1 MGVPDQTNRIMAK
14 FDPNEIKTIIVRVPG
29 GEVPPV
35 PALAPKVGP
44 MKLSPKS
51 VGEDLCKATKE
62 WKGMRVTCK
71 LHVQNRKV
79 TVEVVPSATALL
91 IKALK
96 EPPRDRKKV
105 STFRTMATS
114 AGTMCTMWHA
124 SCGRAPTPR
133 HSRALF
139 SKFLGRPV
147 PLDAQLTARMLRIA
161 LLPSMMESTRGCQ
174 RSEFNIMPPPL
185 VQDHGLYKRF

>member
-1 MGVPDQTNRIMAK
+1 MGSCFSSRQINHGQNGS
-14 FDPNEIKTIIVRVPG
+14 NEVKIIVVRVPG

-62 WKGMRVTCK
+62 WKGMNVTCK

-79 TVEVVPSATALL
+79 TVEVVPSATALI

-105 STFRTMATS
+105 KNISHDGNISWDDVYTVARAMRARS
-114 AGTMCTMWHA
+114 NAKKLEGTILEVLGTCRGLGCTID
-124 SCGRAPTPR
+124 GE
-133 HSRALF
+133 
-139 SKFLGRPV
+139 
-147 PLDAQLTARMLRIA
+147 DAEDCTEA
-161 LLPSMMESTRGCQ
+161 
-174 RSEFNIMPPPL
+174 
-185 VQDHGLYKRF
+185 VQDGEHEVPEA

>member
-1 MGVPDQTNRIMAK
+1 MGVLAPFDKSAMAK

-62 WKGMRVTCK
+62 WKGMNVTCK

-79 TVEVVPSATALL
+79 AVEVVPSATALV
-91 IKALK
+91 IEALK

-105 STFRTMATS
+105 KNISHDGKISWDDVYNVARAMCSRSNAKTFK
-114 AGTMCTMWHA
+114 GTVLEVLGTC
-124 SCGRAPTPR
+124 
-133 HSRALF
+133 RAL
-139 SKFLGRPV
+139 
-147 PLDAQLTARMLRIA
+147 
-161 LLPSMMESTRGCQ
+161 
-174 RSEFNIMPPPL
+174 
-185 VQDHGLYKRF
+185 

>member
-1 MGVPDQTNRIMAK
+1 MGNTEYMGVLAPFDKSAMAK

-79 TVEVVPSATALL
+79 TVEVVPSATAML

-105 STFRTMATS
+105 KHISHDGDISWDDIYDVARTMRSRSNAKTFEGTVLEILGS
-114 AGTMCTMWHA
+114 ARSIGCTIN
-124 SCGRAPTPR
+124 GE
-133 HSRALF
+133 
-139 SKFLGRPV
+139 
-147 PLDAQLTARMLRIA
+147 DAEDCTAAIHDG
-161 LLPSMMESTRGCQ
+161 EHEG
-174 RSEFNIMPPPL
+174 MPE
-185 VQDHGLYKRF
+185 K

>member
-1 MGVPDQTNRIMAK
+1 MGRKKIAMAS
-14 FDPNEIKTIIVRVPG
+14 NEIKTIIVRVPG

-71 LHVQNRKV
+71 LHVLNRKV

-105 STFRTMATS
+105 KHISHDGNISWDDVLAVARTMRARSNAKEFKGTVLEILGS
-114 AGTMCTMWHA
+114 ARSIGCTIN
-124 SCGRAPTPR
+124 GE
-133 HSRALF
+133 
-139 SKFLGRPV
+139 
-147 PLDAQLTARMLRIA
+147 DAEDCTAAIHDG
-161 LLPSMMESTRGCQ
+161 EHEG
-174 RSEFNIMPPPL
+174 MPE
-185 VQDHGLYKRF
+185 K

>member
-1 MGVPDQTNRIMAK
+1 MGRKKTTMAK
-14 FDPNEIKTIIVRVPG
+14 FDPNEIKIIIVRVPG

-62 WKGMRVTCK
+62 WKGMNVTCK
-71 LHVQNRKV
+71 LHVVNRKV
-79 TVEVVPSATALL
+79 TVEVVPSATALV

-105 STFRTMATS
+105 KNISHDGNISWDDIYHVARAMRCRSNAKTFQGTVLEVLGTCRGLGCTI
-114 AGTMCTMWHA
+114 AGEDAEDCTAAIHD
-124 SCGRAPTPR
+124 GE
-133 HSRALF
+133 HE
-139 SKFLGRPV
+139 G
-147 PLDAQLTARMLRIA
+147 
-161 LLPSMMESTRGCQ
+161 
-174 RSEFNIMPPPL
+174 MPE
-185 VQDHGLYKRF
+185 K

>member
-1 MGVPDQTNRIMAK
+1 MGSSAQDKSNMAANDDVKIIM
-14 FDPNEIKTIIVRVPG
+14 VRVPG

-44 MKLSPKS
+44 HKLSPKS

-62 WKGMRVTCK
+62 WKGMNVTCK
-71 LHVQNRKV
+71 LFVQNRKV

-105 STFRTMATS
+105 KNIAHDGNISWEDVFSVAKAMRERSNAKEFK
-114 AGTMCTMWHA
+114 GTVLEVLGTC
-124 SCGRAPTPR
+124 
-133 HSRALF
+133 RAL
-139 SKFLGRPV
+139 GCTIDGD
-147 PLDAQLTARMLRIA
+147 DAEDCTEA
-161 LLPSMMESTRGCQ
+161 
-174 RSEFNIMPPPL
+174 
-185 VQDHGLYKRF
+185 VQDDEQEIPDVE

>member
-1 MGVPDQTNRIMAK
+1 MGERDRSPMAK
-14 FDPNEIKTIIVRVPG
+14 FDPNEVKIIIVRVPG

-79 TVEVVPSATALL
+79 TVEVVPSATALV

-105 STFRTMATS
+105 KNISHDGNISWDDVYAVAKAMRSRSM
-114 AGTMCTMWHA
+114 
-124 SCGRAPTPR
+124 PR
-133 HSRALF
+133 PSRGPFSRSWEPAVALA
-139 SKFLGRPV
+139 
-147 PLDAQLTARMLRIA
+147 AQLMARML
-161 LLPSMMESTRGCQ
+161 
-174 RSEFNIMPPPL
+174 
-185 VQDHGLYKRF
+185 

>member
-1 MGVPDQTNRIMAK
+1 MGVLVPDKSIMAK
-14 FDPNEIKTIIVRVPG
+14 ADPNEIKTIIVRVPG

-44 MKLSPKS
+44 HKLSPKS

-71 LHVQNRKV
+71 LLVQNRKV
-79 TVEVVPSATALL
+79 TVEVVPSATAML

-105 STFRTMATS
+105 KHVAHDGDISMDTVIEIARQMRPRSIARKLE
-114 AGTMCTMWHA
+114 GTVKEILGTAQSVGCTID
-124 SCGRAPTPR
+124 G
-133 HSRALF
+133 
-139 SKFLGRPV
+139 
-147 PLDAQLTARMLRIA
+147 
-161 LLPSMMESTRGCQ
+161 E
-174 RSEFNIMPPPL
+174 PP
-185 VQDHGLYKRF
+185 

>member
-1 MGVPDQTNRIMAK
+1 MGVNRPLDKSTMAK
-14 FDPNEIKTIIVRVPG
+14 FDPNEIKIIVVRVPG

-62 WKGMRVTCK
+62 WKGMNVTCK
-71 LHVQNRKV
+71 LHVVNRKV
-79 TVEVVPSATALL
+79 TVEVVPSATALV

-105 STFRTMATS
+105 KNISHDGNISWDDVYNVARAMRGRSNAKKLE
-114 AGTMCTMWHA
+114 GTIDGEDAEDCTEAIKDGEHV
-124 SCGRAPTPR
+124 CP
-133 HSRALF
+133 
-139 SKFLGRPV
+139 
-147 PLDAQLTARMLRIA
+147 
-161 LLPSMMESTRGCQ
+161 E
-174 RSEFNIMPPPL
+174 N
-185 VQDHGLYKRF
+185 

>member
-1 MGVPDQTNRIMAK
+1 MGSLRLRQITIAK
-14 FDPNEIKTIIVRVPG
+14 MDPNEVKIIVVRVPG

-62 WKGMRVTCK
+62 WKGMNVTCK
-71 LHVQNRKV
+71 LHVVNRKV
-79 TVEVVPSATALL
+79 TVEVVPSATAML

-105 STFRTMATS
+105 KNIAHDGNITWDDVFATARAMRPRS
-114 AGTMCTMWHA
+114 NAKEFKGTVLEVLGTC
-124 SCGRAPTPR
+124 
-133 HSRALF
+133 RAL
-139 SKFLGRPV
+139 GCTIDGD
-147 PLDAQLTARMLRIA
+147 DADDATEA
-161 LLPSMMESTRGCQ
+161 
-174 RSEFNIMPPPL
+174 
-185 VQDHGLYKRF
+185 VQDGDQDVPDN

>member
-1 MGVPDQTNRIMAK
+1 MGRERTTMAK
-14 FDPNEIKTIIVRVPG
+14 FDPNEIKIIIVRVPG

-79 TVEVVPSATALL
+79 TVEVVPSASTLL

-105 STFRTMATS
+105 KNISHDGNITWDDVLSAARIMKERSMAKDLS
-114 AGTMCTMWHA
+114 GVCRELLGTAHSIGCTVDNEH
-124 SCGRAPTPR
+124 P
-133 HSRALF
+133 
-139 SKFLGRPV
+139 
-147 PLDAQLTARMLRIA
+147 
-161 LLPSMMESTRGCQ
+161 
-174 RSEFNIMPPPL
+174 
-185 VQDHGLYKRF
+185 HGLIEKIRAGEFEVPEE

>member
-1 MGVPDQTNRIMAK
+1 MGRKKIAMASDEVK
-14 FDPNEIKTIIVRVPG
+14 IIVVRVPG

-105 STFRTMATS
+105 KHISHDGNISWDDVYAVAKTMRSRSNAKTMQ
-114 AGTMCTMWHA
+114 GTILEVLVTCRGLGCTIDGEYAEDCTDAIHNGEHE
-124 SCGRAPTPR
+124 CPT
-133 HSRALF
+133 
-139 SKFLGRPV
+139 
-147 PLDAQLTARMLRIA
+147 D
-161 LLPSMMESTRGCQ
+161 
-174 RSEFNIMPPPL
+174 
-185 VQDHGLYKRF
+185 

>member
-1 MGVPDQTNRIMAK
+1 MG
-14 FDPNEIKTIIVRVPG
+14 DPTEVKIIVVRVPG

-105 STFRTMATS
+105 KHISHDGNISWEDVYNVARIMRPRSNAKEFKGTVLEILGSARSIGCTIDGEDAEDATQ
-114 AGTMCTMWHA
+114 M
-124 SCGRAPTPR
+124 
-133 HSRALF
+133 
-139 SKFLGRPV
+139 
-147 PLDAQLTARMLRIA
+147 
-161 LLPSMMESTRGCQ
+161 
-174 RSEFNIMPPPL
+174 
-185 VQDHGLYKRF
+185 VQDDEQEIPEA

>member
-1 MGVPDQTNRIMAK
+1 MGVLVPDKSIMAK
-14 FDPNEIKTIIVRVPG
+14 ADPNEIKTIIVRVPG

-44 MKLSPKS
+44 HKLSPKS

-71 LHVQNRKV
+71 LLVQNRKV
-79 TVEVVPSATALL
+79 TVEVVPSATAML

-105 STFRTMATS
+105 KHISHDGDIS
-114 AGTMCTMWHA
+114 WEDIYLCGTHYAFPLQRQELPGHRARGSWHM
-124 SCGRAPTPR
+124 PW
-133 HSRALF
+133 SRL
-139 SKFLGRPV
+139 
-147 PLDAQLTARMLRIA
+147 
-161 LLPSMMESTRGCQ
+161 
-174 RSEFNIMPPPL
+174 
-185 VQDHGLYKRF
+185 